1 MNNPKV
7 EINVRPGPMAIR
19 SPRRF
24 SVGTSRG
31 YGVFSSSNLRLL
43 VGALSLALFA
53 LTGQPA
59 LAQTANLNVTA
70 TVQASCT
77 LQGGTLAFGAYNATE
92 DDPTDSSAVITYSCT
107 EGTSVTVN
115 LDDGDHPQGAG
126 DRAMAGPGSALLSYG
141 LYQDESRT
149 DPWGVDGVTPPDT
162 SAGQETLSVYGRIP
176 PAQQAVPGA
185 YSDIVQITL
194 NINP

>member
-1 MNNPKV
+1 
-7 EINVRPGPMAIR
+7 MAIR

-53 LTGQPA
+53 VTGQPA

-77 LQGGTLAFGAYNATE
+77 LEGGTLAFGTYNATAG
-92 DDPTDSSAVITYSCT
+92 DATDSSAAIAYTCT
-107 EGTSVTVN
+107 EGTNITVSLN
-115 LDDGDHPQGAG
+115 DGDHAEGAG
-126 DRAMAGPGSALLSYG
+126 NRAMAGPGGTLLGYG
-141 LYQDESRT
+141 LYKEDSRT
-149 DPWGVDGVTPPDT
+149 NPWGAGPVDGVTPPAT
-162 SAGQETLSVYGRIP
+162 SAGQQTLTVYGRIP
-176 PAQQAVPGA
+176 PGQQAAPGA